1 MAWYRVGTVNVTNN
15 SSTVAG
21 IGTAW
26 VQAAAI
32 GETFLG
38 PDGGLY
44 EITGINSNTSLSINP
59 AYKGPTSTAQN
70 YALMPTQGYLRDL
83 AAQAAA
89 LVASYASVRDGAGQ
103 GKFAAG
109 TVAAPSLRGAADEDT
124 GVNFEGANSMGLVAG
139 GAKKATVNG
148 NGVEVHGKIKATT
161 AELGAITSTGD
172 NTFSGKQ
179 RVTNTTESTST
190 TTGAHVVDGGM
201 AVAKSLHVGV
211 APTWLSAGTQAPP
224 MVFIRDLYRQQVEA
238 ASGGRQTVLYTAKG
252 QPSIMNV
259 IPAFNL
265 EDIDAGLGTG
275 VHPAFIVGG
284 AQKSEI
290 FIGTHI
296 GSVSE
301 NELISQPGVEPA
313 HSRNHDQFV
322 TLARACGAGWH
333 VMTNAEWSAIALW
346 SHKNGTM
353 PRGNTNYGRSS
364 DAPHETARRMDL
376 LEPGNT
382 DGNPRTRTGSGPASW
397 RHDHTMHGISDL
409 CGNVWEWTPGLRL
422 VDGEIQII
430 PNNDAALSSTDF
442 GKTSSAWRAIRASD
456 GALVTPGTADT
467 LKFDSTVGGAV
478 TNGQPILSNEVTNR
492 NGNPGDDSNATGSA
506 AHAFETLVTKEGIT
520 APAIVKAL
528 GLFPISDA
536 LGGDRLYLRNY
547 GERLPIRGG
556 SWSYGARAGVFALD
570 LYNPR
575 SYAGSS
581 IGSRP
586 AFVL

>member
-15 SSTVAG
+15 SSAVVG

-70 YALMPTQGYLRDL
+70 YAIMPTQSYLRDL
-83 AAQAAA
+83 AAEAAA
-89 LVASYASVRDGAGQ
+89 LVASYAAVRDGAGQ

-124 GVNFEGANSMGLVAG
+124 GVNLPGGNVLDLIAG
-139 GAKKATVNG
+139 GAVKAKVNSAG
-148 NGVEVHGKIKATT
+148 LEVHGRAKATT

-179 RVTNTTESTST
+179 AISNTTPSTST
-190 TTGAHVVDGGM
+190 TTGAITIAGG
-201 AVAKSLHVGV
+201 LGVGGSIH
-211 APTWLSAGTQAPP
+211 TGSTLSWLSPDSQAAP
-224 MVFIRDLYRQQVEA
+224 MAFIRDAYRQQVEA

-265 EDIDAGLGTG
+265 EDIDASLGTG

-284 AQKSEI
+284 VQKSEI

-296 GSVSE
+296 GSVYGD
-301 NELISQPGVEPA
+301 ELISRPGEEPA
-313 HSRNHDQFV
+313 RSRNHDQFV

-346 SHKNGTM
+346 SYKNGTM
-353 PRGNTNYGRSS
+353 PNGNTNYGRSS

-382 DGNPRTRTGSGPASW
+382 GGNPRTRTGSGPATW

-409 CGNVWEWTPGLRL
+409 CGNVWEWSPGLRL
-422 VDGEIQII
+422 MDGEIQII
-430 PNNDAALSSTDF
+430 PNNDAALDTDLS
-442 GKTSSAWRAIRASD
+442 KTSTAWRAIRASD
-456 GALVTPGTADT
+456 GALVAPGTAGA

-478 TNGQPILSNEVTNR
+478 TSGQPILSDEVTNR
-492 NGNPGDDSNATGSA
+492 NGEAGDDSNATGSA
-506 AHAFETLVTKEGIT
+506 ARAFQTLVAKEGIT
-520 APAIVKAL
+520 APAITKAL
-528 GLFPISDA
+528 GLFPISDS

-547 GERLPIRGG
+547 GERLPVRGG
-556 SWSYGARAGVFALD
+556 LWGGGAGVGVFAL
-570 LYNPR
+570 LLGVPR
-575 SYAGSS
+575 SGASTG
-581 IGSRP
+581 IGARP
-586 AFVL
+586 AFVI